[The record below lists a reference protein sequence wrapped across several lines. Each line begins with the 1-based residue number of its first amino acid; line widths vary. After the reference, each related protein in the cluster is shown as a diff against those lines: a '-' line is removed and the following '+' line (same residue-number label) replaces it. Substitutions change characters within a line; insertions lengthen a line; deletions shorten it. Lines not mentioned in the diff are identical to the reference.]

1 MLAVLAFTGASIWTL
16 IRYRN
21 ENPVRCFTVLTC
33 IYMISLLFIGSFD
46 YILPLYCVFLVLTF
60 GWNYH
65 FRPVSLLFLACVG
78 CYTIWGILF
87 QDWYLTITTVITRYG
102 YILIFILYCSMKKHI
117 RCRESDVRF
126 ILYAGL
132 LTELLMILC
141 VWVRDGFGARVISNN
156 QPLGGGIVI
165 ALIMLIGIGYK
176 KQYFTTI
183 ETVIYSFCSIMIV
196 ILSGTRGYMVL
207 LAFPLLVI
215 FWMFL
220 MDIPGKGRQVPV
232 RVCIVMFAVYVFFLG
247 MALFVDMTWITD
259 LLRMN
264 DGLGYRGNE
273 NLFVSLV
280 KDSSPWYR
288 TIFGYG
294 FGGSAEHLDNY
305 YEILEKASWN
315 RSFMYSKLQESTI
328 FHNYWNTIWYK
339 QGYFGLVTVGIF
351 YAGVFYDI
359 LKMETSI
366 WNRWILMGT
375 AAGTIISLTFRITAT
390 CSVFEFLILGY
401 VMYGLRREK
410 SE

>member
-1 MLAVLAFTGASIWTL
+1 MFAVLAFTGASVWTL
-16 IRYRN
+16 IHYKN

-33 IYMISLLFIGSFD
+33 IYMISLMYIGSFD
-46 YILPLYCVFLVLTF
+46 YILPLYCAFLVMTM
-60 GWNYH
+60 GWKYH
-65 FRPVSLLFLACVG
+65 FRPGSLLFLACVG
-78 CYTIWGILF
+78 GYTIWGVLF

-126 ILYAGL
+126 VLYAGL

-294 FGGSAEHLDNY
+294 FGGSADHLENY
-305 YEILEKASWN
+305 YEILTEASRN
-315 RSFMYSKLQESTI
+315 RSFMFSKLQDSTI

-339 QGYFGLVTVGIF
+339 QGYFGLATVGAF
-351 YAGVFYDI
+351 YGTVLYEI
-359 LKMETSI
+359 YKMRTSI

-375 AAGTIISLTFRITAT
+375 VAGTVISLTFRITAT